1 MSKNLI
7 LSIVFVFAGLA
18 MVNANVT
25 KTTEVNCIKL
35 AYDVDKECGGI
46 SYEVFLSI
54 VENCE
59 EQQGD
64 S

>member
-1 MSKNLI
+1 
-7 LSIVFVFAGLA
+7 
-18 MVNANVT
+18 MVNANVA
-25 KTTEVNCIKL
+25 KTTEVNCIQL

>member
-1 MSKNLI
+1 MKKI
-7 LSIVFVFAGLA
+7 FLSTVLLLSGIS
-18 MVNANVT
+18 MVNANVA
-25 KTTEVNCIKL
+25 KTTEVNCIQL